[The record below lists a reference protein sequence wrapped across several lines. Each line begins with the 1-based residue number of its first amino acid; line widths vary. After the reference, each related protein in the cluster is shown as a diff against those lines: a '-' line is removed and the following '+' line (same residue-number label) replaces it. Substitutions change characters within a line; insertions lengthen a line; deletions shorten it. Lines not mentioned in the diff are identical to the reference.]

1 MWLSK
6 RPGVQIKAELLSLK
20 WEDVDLEG
28 DRLSVRRPLKVTDP
42 AG

>member
-6 RPGVQIKAELLSLK
+6 RPSVQIKAELLSLK

-28 DRLSVRRPLKVTDP
+28 DRLSVRRPLKVTGP